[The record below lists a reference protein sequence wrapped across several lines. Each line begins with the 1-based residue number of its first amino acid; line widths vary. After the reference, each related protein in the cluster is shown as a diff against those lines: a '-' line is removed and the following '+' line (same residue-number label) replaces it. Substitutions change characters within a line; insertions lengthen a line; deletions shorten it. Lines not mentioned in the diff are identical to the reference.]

1 MSNYINKI
9 ASAIKNDLYSGLQG
23 LQNNLS
29 LSTEQLEDDII
40 DERLQIIKEY
50 QLKGIL
56 PVQDLLLSIN
66 CIDVD
71 CASLDKCKCTSNV
84 TPPMAH
90 FQIPQIID
98 TDTLSIQSIDRQL
111 NFRVS
116 ASIQNFDIYN
126 KYRKRNKN
134 VPFVF
139 IDITPNAS
147 GFLDCYIFNAPLIK
161 KVTVSAIFK
170 DPRQLENYDCCPE
183 LSDDNLSAINNEI
196 KKRLTIKKLQYYR
209 QYKAVASPNDQK
221 YQ

>member
-40 DERLQIIKEY
+40 DERLQVIKEY

-84 TPPMAH
+84 TPPMTH

-126 KYRKRNKN
+126 KYR
-134 VPFVF
+134 
-139 IDITPNAS
+139 
-147 GFLDCYIFNAPLIK
+147 
-161 KVTVSAIFK
+161 
-170 DPRQLENYDCCPE
+170 
-183 LSDDNLSAINNEI
+183 NE
-196 KKRLTIKKLQYYR
+196 KEERYG
-209 QYKAVASPNDQK
+209 
-221 YQ
+221 

>member
-23 LQNNLS
+23 LHTNLS
-29 LSTEQLEDDII
+29 ISIEQLEDDII
-40 DERLQIIKEY
+40 DERLQVIKEY

-71 CASLDKCKCTSNV
+71 CASLDKCRCTSNI

-90 FQIPQIID
+90 FQIPQIVD
-98 TDTLSIQSIDRQL
+98 SDTLSIQSIDRQL
-111 NFRVS
+111 NFRIS
-116 ASIQNFDIYN
+116 TSIQNFNIYN

-147 GFLDCYIFNAPLIK
+147 GLLDCYIFNAPLIK
-161 KVTVSAIFK
+161 KITVSGIFK

-183 LSDDNLSAINNEI
+183 LSDDNLSSINNEI
-196 KKRLTIKKLQYYR
+196 KKRLIIKKFQYYR
-209 QYKAVASPNDQK
+209 QYKTGVSPNDQK